1 MASAVAA
8 LGPRLLWRG
17 VCPLPGGPEIRPDRG
32 GDGNLAPGAPR
43 SPPWPCAGARAGQRP
58 FGVPVGAWACSQL
71 SSVHGLCP
79 ALVGPCGQGRR
90 AEPRTTHTPSWGL
103 LRPGQAQVA
112 MLPRLLGASAR
123 GPGPLCSSRCRE
135 LAPPDSSA
143 SLEVLGLGAKFT
155 AAALSRRLMFCPSPQ
170 GSLARPG
177 RLLASGPQEPNEL
190 SPLSTQASWM

>member
-1 MASAVAA
+1 MVGSAVAA

-17 VCPLPGGPEIRPDRG
+17 VCPRSGGPEIRPDRG
-32 GDGNLAPGAPR
+32 GDGSLAPGAPR

-58 FGVPVGAWACSQL
+58 FGVPAGAWACSQL
-71 SSVHGLCP
+71 SSVHGLCL

-103 LRPGQAQVA
+103 LWVRPRWRCYQGCWG
-112 MLPRLLGASAR
+112 PPPGAWPSALF
-123 GPGPLCSSRCRE
+123 PLRE

-143 SLEVLGLGAKFT
+143 SLEVLGLGAKCT
-155 AAALSRRLMFCPSPQ
+155 AAAMSRRRTFCPSPR

-177 RLLASGPQEPNEL
+177 TLLASGPQEPNEL